1 MFPEVSC
8 SCIARRLSVQADGE
22 TGKVRCRECAAD
34 LPPLREYCP
43 HCGTPTAEGLRDR
56 GLEGPGGRSPE
67 ELRRNRRN
75 VAIIAAGLLF
85 LGVVAGKA
93 SWFDGTIDL
102 GSHHRERGPVVIDAQ
117 QVVDAYRDDAHAAA
131 RRFRGREMVVSGEFV
146 RIVPDG
152 QGNPDLRLK
161 TSDPEWPLG
170 ADLVPISYEPAARLK
185 PGQRVTV
192 SCQRITGSGDD
203 RWLQNCA
210 IQSPPAA
217 PASPPAAAPPSLPAP
232 AEGNHG

>member
-1 MFPEVSC
+1 METGDVRCPECAGEVS
-8 SCIARRLSVQADGE
+8 A
-22 TGKVRCRECAAD
+22 
-34 LPPLREYCP
+34 LREFCP
-43 HCGTPTAEGLRDR
+43 HCGTPMHRSSVER
-56 GLEGPGGRSPE
+56 GPGAPGGRSDD
-67 ELRRNRRN
+67 ELKHNRRN
-75 VAIIAAGLLF
+75 VLIIGAAVLA
-85 LGVVAGKA
+85 VAGITSRSA
-93 SWFDGTIDL
+93 WFGATFHL

-117 QVVDAYRDDAHAAA
+117 QVYDAYRDDAHAAA
-131 RRFRGREMVVSGEFV
+131 RRFRDREMVVSGEFV

-161 TSDPEWPLG
+161 TSDPDAPLG
-170 ADLVPISYEPAARLK
+170 VDLAAISYEPAARLK

-210 IQSPPAA
+210 IQNAAGGQPAA
-217 PASPPAAAPPSLPAP
+217 PASSPAPTAPSPPSP

>member
-1 MFPEVSC
+1 MRCPECAGEVS
-8 SCIARRLSVQADGE
+8 
-22 TGKVRCRECAAD
+22 
-34 LPPLREYCP
+34 PLREFCS
-43 HCGTPTAEGLRDR
+43 HCGAPMHFSQSKR
-56 GLEGPGGRSPE
+56 GPDAPAGRSDD
-67 ELRRNRRN
+67 ELKRNRRN
-75 VAIIAAGLLF
+75 ALFVAAAL
-85 LGVVAGKA
+85 VALAGITGRFGW
-93 SWFDGTIDL
+93 STTFHI

-117 QVVDAYRDDAHAAA
+117 QIYDAYRTDAHAAA

-161 TSDPEWPLG
+161 TSDPEAPLG
-170 ADLVPISYEPAARLK
+170 VDLVPISYDQSARLR

-192 SCQRITGSGDD
+192 SCQRITGSGED

-210 IQSPPAA
+210 IQNVAGGPPAA
-217 PASPPAAAPPSLPAP
+217 PTASPAPTPPSPPPP

>member
-1 MFPEVSC
+1 M
-8 SCIARRLSVQADGE
+8 RE

-34 LPPLREYCP
+34 VPPLREYCP

-56 GLEGPGGRSPE
+56 GLEGPHQRSPE
-67 ELRRNRRN
+67 ELKRNRRN
-75 VAIIAAGLLF
+75 VLV
-85 LGVVAGKA
+85 VVAVLIAVAGITGRS
-93 SWFDGTIDL
+93 SWFGATFDL
-102 GSHHRERGPVVIDAQ
+102 GRHHRDRGPLVLDAQ
-117 QVVDAYRDDAHAAA
+117 QVIDAYREDAHAAA
-131 RRFRGREMVVSGEFV
+131 RRFRGREMIVTGEFV

-161 TSDPEWPLG
+161 TADPAGPLG
-170 ADLVPISYEPAARLK
+170 ADLVPISYDQSARLK

-210 IQSPPAA
+210 IQSVTDAKAGPAA
-217 PASPPAAAPPSLPAP
+217 PTAPTAPPAPTPPTPPAD
-232 AEGNHG
+232 AKGG